1 MNQRPQ
7 QRPAAAPAP
16 AARPAASTP
25 VEIRKLSEELMDVMS
40 ALLGIIERETE
51 LVRAGKVAEAM
62 RLEQQKSEMSRRYA
76 VAVEGFKAAQKV
88 LAQAAPELLTTLR
101 RHHDT
106 FRAMLQINLTVL
118 ATAHAVSEGIV
129 RGVNTE
135 IQRKNIPNTYTAAGR
150 RAAPGPRNITPLAVS
165 RSL

>member
-1 MNQRPQ
+1 MNPHPQRQ
-7 QRPAAAPAP
+7 PAP
-16 AARPAASTP
+16 AAIPTASTP
-25 VEIRKLSEELMDVMS
+25 AEARKLAEHMMEVMS

-51 LVRAGKVAEAM
+51 LVRAGKIREAM
-62 RLEQQKSEMSRRYA
+62 NFEPKKTELSRRYVNV
-76 VAVEGFKAAQKV
+76 VACLKASQKYMT
-88 LAQAAPELLTTLR
+88 QAAPELLTTLH

-118 ATAHAVSEGIV
+118 ATAHAVSESVI

-135 IQRKNIPNTYTAAGR
+135 IQRRNIPNTYTAAGR
-150 RAAPGPRNITPLAVS
+150 RTTPGPRHNTPLAVS

>member
-1 MNQRPQ
+1 MNQHPQHSRPQ
-7 QRPAAAPAP
+7 HRH
-16 AARPAASTP
+16 ARSSTP
-25 VEIRKLSEELMDVMS
+25 AEARKLAEDMMDVMS

-51 LVRAGKVAEAM
+51 LVRAGKVREAM
-62 RLEQQKSEMSRRYA
+62 RLEEQKGELSRRYM
-76 VAVEGFKAAQKV
+76 VAVENLKNAQKY
-88 LAQAAPELLTTLR
+88 LAQVSPELLATLR

-129 RGVNTE
+129 RGVNAE
-135 IQRKNIPNTYTAAGR
+135 IQRRNMPNTYTAAGQ

>member
-1 MNQRPQ
+1 M
-7 QRPAAAPAP
+7 
-16 AARPAASTP
+16 
-25 VEIRKLSEELMDVMS
+25 
-40 ALLGIIERETE
+40 
-51 LVRAGKVAEAM
+51 
-62 RLEQQKSEMSRRYA
+62 
-76 VAVEGFKAAQKV
+76 
-88 LAQAAPELLTTLR
+88 LTTLR

-135 IQRKNIPNTYTAAGR
+135 MQRKNIPNTYTASGQ
-150 RAAPGPRNITPLAVS
+150 RATPGPRNITPLTVS

>member
-1 MNQRPQ
+1 MNPRPQ
-7 QRPAAAPAP
+7 AIPAPAP
-16 AARPAASTP
+16 AQAKTISTP
-25 VEIRKLSEELMDVMS
+25 AQARKLAEDLMEVMG

-51 LVRAGKVAEAM
+51 LVRAGKVREAL
-62 RLEQQKSEMSRRYA
+62 RLEEQKGELSRRYMLT
-76 VAVEGFKAAQKV
+76 VEHLNNAQKY
-88 LAQAAPELLTTLR
+88 LAQVSPELLTILR

-129 RGVNTE
+129 RGVNSE
-135 IQRKNIPNTYTAAGR
+135 IQRKNMPSTYTASGQR
-150 RAAPGPRNITPLAVS
+150 TAPGPRHITPLSVS

>member
-1 MNQRPQ
+1 VAAPRPAIST
-7 QRPAAAPAP
+7 PAAA
-16 AARPAASTP
+16 
-25 VEIRKLSEELMDVMS
+25 RKLAEELMDVMS
-40 ALLGIIERETE
+40 ALLAIIERETE
-51 LVRAGKVAEAM
+51 LVRAGKVHEAM
-62 RLEQQKSEMSRRYA
+62 KLGEEKSGLSRRYV
-76 VAVEGFKAAQKV
+76 VALENLKTAQNY
-88 LAQAAPELLTTLR
+88 LAQVSPELLATLR

-135 IQRKNIPNTYTAAGR
+135 MQRRNIPNTYTAAGK
-150 RAAPGPRNITPLAVS
+150 RATPGSRHMTPLAVS

>member
-7 QRPAAAPAP
+7 PNPAQAPAP
-16 AARPAASTP
+16 RPAISTP
-25 VEIRKLSEELMDVMS
+25 AEARKLAEELVGVMS

-51 LVRAGKVAEAM
+51 LVRAGKLREALS
-62 RLEQQKSEMSRRYA
+62 LEEQKSGLSRRYM
-76 VAVEGFKAAQKV
+76 VAVENLKTAQKY
-88 LAQAAPELLTTLR
+88 LAQVSPDLLATLR
-101 RHHDT
+101 RHHET
-106 FRAMLQINLTVL
+106 FRAMLQVNLTVL

-135 IQRKNIPNTYTAAGR
+135 IQRRNIPNTYTAAGQ
-150 RAAPGPRNITPLAVS
+150 RATPGPRHITPLAVS

>member
-1 MNQRPQ
+1 MNQHS
-7 QRPAAAPAP
+7 QRQPAPAAAPA
-16 AARPAASTP
+16 ASTP
-25 VEIRKLSEELMDVMS
+25 AEARKLAEHMLEVMS

-51 LVRAGKVAEAM
+51 LVRAGKIREAM
-62 RLEQQKSEMSRRYA
+62 NSEPKKTELSRRY
-76 VAVEGFKAAQKV
+76 VNVVGYLKASQKYMS
-88 LAQAAPELLTTLR
+88 QAAPELLTTLH

-118 ATAHAVSEGIV
+118 ATAHAVSESVI

-135 IQRKNIPNTYTAAGR
+135 IQRRNIPNTYTAAGQ
-150 RAAPGPRNITPLAVS
+150 RAAPGPRHITPLSVS